1 MSGRSRPR
9 SSITL
14 VALVAVVA
22 LTVAT
27 AACDGDDPPTTTEP
41 APVEF
46 GAEVYTMVIERFLPA
61 PDPDAAP
68 VVYVVPVNGDPL
80 GLDLQVAVIDALS
93 EGYDVRFVDEVEAA
107 VDDGSSDE
115 PPRDEGMLLGL
126 GRIAPEPPHTIRV
139 ERYEGSDQ
147 VEGHLLTLEQRA
159 DAWVVADEE
168 TVTPE
173 VLIGDG

>member
-1 MSGRSRPR
+1 V
-9 SSITL
+9 L
-14 VALVAVVA
+14 VALVAFVA
-22 LTVAT
+22 GCT
-27 AACDGDDPPTTTEP
+27 DDEPPPP
-41 APVEF
+41 ARPEPVEF
-46 GAEVYTMVIERFLPA
+46 GAEVYTMVIERFLPP

-93 EGYDVRFVDEVEAA
+93 DGYDVRFVDEVAAA

-115 PPRDEGMLLGL
+115 PPRDEGMLIGL
-126 GRIAPEPPHTIRV
+126 GRIASEPPHTIRV
-139 ERYEGSDQ
+139 ERYEDSDR
-147 VEGHLLTLEQRA
+147 VDGHLLTLEQRA
-159 DAWVVADEE
+159 GTWVVADEE